1 MGDSLS
7 APGGGSPHDCLGLGV
22 SVSLVYSAFKAVML
36 AAAGIRA
43 KGGKK
48 RGGNGG
54 KDRLG
59 KASFGGGTKRRSKG
73 WVSHCECGLG

>member
-7 APGGGSPHDCLGLGV
+7 AAGGGSPPDCLGLGV

-48 RGGNGG
+48 RGGTGG
-54 KDRLG
+54 KDRFG
-59 KASFGGGTKRRSKG
+59 NASFGGGDTKRRSKG
-73 WVSHCECGLG
+73 WGQVGWYF